1 MLEFIELIL
10 ELICNPKG
18 FAIKLIILILFIVFF
33 WALRN
38 WNDTVIYICLW
49 IFSLAVLYWIVSS
62 IKNSKNNT
70 EKWLKAIRIV
80 ALIMLVFLCYK
91 VESQTV
97 LYIYLWMMWLLFI
110 YTLWI
115 VVSWKIKETKDKLKD
130 TSLKE
135 EMWKSIAD
143 FMKWPDKWL

>member
-18 FAIKLIILILFIVFF
+18 FAIKLIIWILFVVFF

>member
-1 MLEFIELIL
+1 MLEFI

-80 ALIMLVFLCYK
+80 ALIMLVFLCYE

-115 VVSWKIKETKDKLKD
+115 VVSRKIKETKDKLKD

>member
-1 MLEFIELIL
+1 MISDKRIT
-10 ELICNPKG
+10 IWY
-18 FAIKLIILILFIVFF
+18 IKFFKTEIISEKYQQT
-33 WALRN
+33 RN
-38 WNDTVIYICLW
+38 WNDTVVYICLW

>member
-18 FAIKLIILILFIVFF
+18 FAIKLIIWILFVVFF

-115 VVSWKIKETKDKLKD
+115 VVSRKIKETKDKLKD